1 MRILLIEDDQELANL
16 LVAGLSG
23 FEFEHTSSATEGLA
37 LARTLPFA
45 VIILDVGLAD
55 GRDAGFGLA
64 KQLREYGL
72 HTPILFLTARA
83 DLDSRLNGLALG
95 GDDYLGKPFDFRE
108 LRARLYALIR
118 RSSGYSNNRLVLG
131 GGLELDLEAKEVM
144 QATAPLHLTPRE
156 YALLE
161 CLALNSGR
169 IFSRE
174 DLLDRLWT
182 HDLSVTAKIVDVYI
196 SSLRRKVGEQRIETV
211 RGRGYRFL

>member
-1 MRILLIEDDQELANL
+1 MRVLLIEDDQELATL
-16 LVAGLSG
+16 LLAGLSG
-23 FEFEHTSSATEGLA
+23 FEFEHTSSAAEGLA
-37 LARTLPFA
+37 LAQALPFSA
-45 VIILDVGLAD
+45 MILDVGLAD
-55 GRDAGFGLA
+55 GRDAGFALA
-64 KQLREYGL
+64 KQVRDCGL

-95 GDDYLGKPFDFRE
+95 GDDYLAKPFDFRE

-118 RSSGYSNNRLVLG
+118 RSSGFSNNRLALG
-131 GGLELDLEAKEVM
+131 GGLALDLEAKAVM
-144 QATAPLHLTPRE
+144 QGDAELHLTPRE

-169 IFSRE
+169 TFSRE

-182 HDLSVTAKIVDVYI
+182 HDLTVTAKIVDVYI